1 MLHSSRSSG
10 SFKISLNGTL
20 SCLKSIHL
28 ACRVI
33 RCGGFVGSPVVKDLR
48 YMDDLTCLFHTAENK
63 IIVLRSVKFS
73 AETSGFLYNRT
84 SHNQKMTDIIVGS

>member
-1 MLHSSRSSG
+1 M
-10 SFKISLNGTL
+10 N
-20 SCLKSIHL
+20 
-28 ACRVI
+28 
-33 RCGGFVGSPVVKDLR
+33 
-48 YMDDLTCLFHTAENK
+48 DLTCLFHTAENK